1 MTITL
6 ESSRSRLAA
15 ERRFYLTLILLM
27 IATVVFGFARSVF
40 LRPLFPAFPT
50 PPEPFFY
57 IHGVLYF
64 AWMALMLVQASL
76 ISARSPGLH
85 MRLGVVAYA
94 LVPAMI
100 VMGVVGSL
108 MAARRPGGFVGVPV
122 PPLQFLAVVLGDMVM
137 FALFAGLA
145 LAYRRRPQAHKRLI
159 ILAGIVLMDPS
170 IGRWPVDAL
179 AQVPDYS
186 FWLKIALFL
195 VPLIVWDIVTLRRL
209 HGTTLMG
216 SIVLLAEGLARGP
229 IGATPQWLAFAKW
242 ATGLLG

>member
-1 MTITL
+1 MTVTMDTP
-6 ESSRSRLAA
+6 RARLNA
-15 ERRFYLTLILLM
+15 ERRFYLTLILMM

-64 AWMALMLVQASL
+64 AWLALMLVQASL
-76 ISARSPGLH
+76 IARRNPALH

-100 VMGVVGSL
+100 AMGVIGSL
-108 MAARRPGGFVGVPV
+108 IAARRPGGFVGVPV

-137 FALFAGLA
+137 FGLFAALA
-145 LAYRRRPQAHKRLI
+145 LAYRRQPQAHKRLI
-159 ILAGIVLMDPS
+159 LLAGIVLMDPS

-179 AQVPDYS
+179 AQIPDYS
-186 FWLKIALFL
+186 LWLKIVLFL
-195 VPLIVWDIVTLRRL
+195 VPLIVWDVATLKRL
-209 HGTTLMG
+209 HWTPLLG
-216 SIVLLAEGLARGP
+216 SIVLIAEGLARGP
-229 IGATPQWLAFAKW
+229 LGATPQWLTFAKW